1 MSAGTDGLSF
11 GTNSQQQ
18 NGRQSTG
25 KGPHC
30 WNCQEYGHVKTD
42 CPHGTSGKTG
52 AHSNIEENADGTQQ
66 ESGKQ
71 MLAHAY
77 NEGEFADYCNVNV
90 QFLEHGTVVDC
101 QTASLDIG
109 TAAIPNSWILLDNQ
123 STVDVFANRKM
134 LCNIRQV
141 PSVLCIHTQA
151 GVATTNWKGDLG
163 GYGTVWFHED
173 GIANI
178 LALHNVRKKF
188 KVTYDSSDANAFVV
202 QKPCGSN
209 RYFRQSARGLFYWDT
224 NTIDGKAQDVLPI
237 NDESESQAT
246 NWDYDCMQILGSI
259 SMASV
264 AERAK
269 YIPADDDNVN
279 VHDQFDTNI
288 VGVDDEELE
297 EDLAEPD
304 DEHHVPVN
312 DEIDGEAP
320 HVSVNSEIDGEAPN
334 DEDIDGE
341 VLNVPI
347 NDEKDKIDGKTPD
360 VPANDEREIDGEA
373 PNMPINYENDEPE
386 AQVVPVN
393 KIDGEAPCVSINV
406 VSDKIDG
413 EAPVVPINEKVQDVP
428 ASDAIDGEA
437 QHVLI
442 NASGIDEVVLQD
454 VPINTKP
461 IDGEA
466 LNVPINVSGVDGEAP
481 VGVPINASKI
491 DGKALDV
498 PIIVI
503 EKEDEVQAAPANGN
517 LENAAGEDEPM
528 AGENPVAIR
537 QGKKLSVA
545 GVPPLVVPGCT
556 RQQAKDALINLN
568 DGLMQELMPKMVGG
582 VMCPAD
588 QDPGAYGKNSMNV
601 NGRDDV
607 SGKPEDGPATMETP
621 KQLDHRSVLGYNDSH
636 ATDQGRTWR
645 EVVNRG
651 GRGPPIIVSSCEN
664 KGTGINAHLK

>member
-52 AHSNIEENADGTQQ
+52 AQFNIEENADGTQQ

-77 NEGEFADYCNVNV
+77 NEGEFDDCNANV

-101 QTASLDIG
+101 RTASLDIG

-123 STVDVFANRKM
+123 STVDVFVNRKM

-188 KVTYDSSDANAFVV
+188 KVTYDSSDANTFVV
-202 QKPCGSN
+202 QKPSGSN

-224 NTIDGKAQDVLPI
+224 NTIDGKAQDVPI

-246 NWDYDCMQILGSI
+246 KRDYCMQTLGSI

-279 VHDQFDTNI
+279 VHHDQFDTNI
-288 VGVDDEELE
+288 VGVDGEEL

-304 DEHHVPVN
+304 DEQHVPVN

-334 DEDIDGE
+334 DGDIDGE
-341 VLNVPI
+341 ALNVPI
-347 NDEKDKIDGKTPD
+347 NDEKDKIDGEAPD
-360 VPANDEREIDGEA
+360 VLVNDEREIDGEA
-373 PNMPINYENDEPE
+373 PNVPINCKHDEPE
-386 AQVVPVN
+386 AQVMPVN
-393 KIDGEAPCVSINV
+393 KIDGEAPCVPINV

-413 EAPVVPINEKVQDVP
+413 EAPVVPINEKAQDVP
-428 ASDAIDGEA
+428 ANIAIDGEA
-437 QHVLI
+437 Q
-442 NASGIDEVVLQD
+442 
-454 VPINTKP
+454 
-461 IDGEA
+461 DG
-466 LNVPINVSGVDGEAP
+466 
-481 VGVPINASKI
+481 
-491 DGKALDV
+491 
-498 PIIVI
+498 
-503 EKEDEVQAAPANGN
+503 
-517 LENAAGEDEPM
+517 
-528 AGENPVAIR
+528 
-537 QGKKLSVA
+537 
-545 GVPPLVVPGCT
+545 C
-556 RQQAKDALINLN
+556 
-568 DGLMQELMPKMVGG
+568 
-582 VMCPAD
+582 
-588 QDPGAYGKNSMNV
+588 AYQCKWN
-601 NGRDDV
+601 
-607 SGKPEDGPATMETP
+607 
-621 KQLDHRSVLGYNDSH
+621 
-636 ATDQGRTWR
+636 
-645 EVVNRG
+645 
-651 GRGPPIIVSSCEN
+651 
-664 KGTGINAHLK
+664 